1 MAKRRLSSCLARDQI
16 TMYGEQGTNFYRV
29 YSYHDNRAHSFEQY
43 RILSRLDGDGMVIV
57 VW

>member
-1 MAKRRLSSCLARDQI
+1 
-16 TMYGEQGTNFYRV
+16 MYGVQGTNFYRV
-29 YSYHDNRAHSFEQY
+29 YNYHDNRAHSFEQY